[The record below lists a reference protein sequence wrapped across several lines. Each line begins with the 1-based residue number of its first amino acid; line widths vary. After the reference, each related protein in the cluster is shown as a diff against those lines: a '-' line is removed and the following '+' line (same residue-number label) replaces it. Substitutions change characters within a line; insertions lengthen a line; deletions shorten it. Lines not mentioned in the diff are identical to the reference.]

1 MIFEMPSCGG
11 CKTCEMAC
19 SYKHS
24 GEFKPEI
31 SSIKILEKEN
41 ELGYSVL
48 IVETDA
54 DEKRACDNCN
64 EQVIPLCVQFCE
76 KSEDL
81 IEILEL
87 YRKKRESRKR

>member
-19 SYKHS
+19 SYRHS

-31 SSIKILEKEN
+31 SSIQILEKES
-41 ELGYSVL
+41 ELGYLVL
-48 IVETDA
+48 IVED
-54 DEKRACDNCN
+54 DVHERKACDNCN
-64 EQVIPLCVQFCE
+64 GQQIPLCVLFCE

-81 IEILEL
+81 KGVLEE
-87 YRKKRESRKR
+87 YRKKVQSRKK